1 MKDHLAKVAAN
12 RVGLILGPTVA
23 TFAFLTALAT
33 PILAQSQPPRPPNS
47 TNPERAR
54 QQEMSKREWQLRN
67 IGIEPEKAAS
77 DPRHAQA
84 VMDQVEQDFKRIL
97 TLHNELAR
105 TLSAGRILDYNFVS
119 DAAGEIKKR
128 ASRLQTNLAL
138 PKPVGDQQDQE
149 KRQEYSETQMTDALT
164 LLCRQIESFVK
175 NPIIATPG
183 TVDAQQLAR
192 ARRDLEG
199 VVEVSGN
206 VRKSADKLKKT
217 SQ

>member
-1 MKDHLAKVAAN
+1 MKDHSAEAPTNKVRLTVAA
-12 RVGLILGPTVA
+12 
-23 TFAFLTALAT
+23 FAFLTAIAM
-33 PILAQSQPPRPPNS
+33 PIQGQSPQSQPPNT
-47 TNPERAR
+47 TNNERVR

-67 IGIEPEKAAS
+67 LATEPEKAAS
-77 DPRHAQA
+77 DPRRAQA

-105 TLSAGRILDYNFVS
+105 TLSAGRILDYDFVS

-128 ASRLQTNLAL
+128 ASRLQTTLAL
-138 PKPVGDQQDQE
+138 PKPEGDQQDQE

-183 TVDAQQLAR
+183 TVDAQQLVR